1 MYVSTECA
9 IVYTQLKERLGMG
22 IREFQVDLLR
32 DALER
37 MCGPAAC
44 ELPADVEGAVS
55 AALSSEDSLTA
66 RLVLEEILENYDI
79 AADEGIPI
87 CQDTGLAFVF
97 MDVGLDVHFSGDP
110 YAAIDE
116 GVRRGYRKNCLRMS
130 VVRDPLRRVNTGDNT
145 PALVSTRL
153 VPGDRVTVTLLAK
166 GFGSENMSRLAM
178 LRPADGLEGVKA
190 FVLETVREA
199 GPNACPPLVIGVGL
213 GGTFDQVALAAKRAL
228 TRKLGEAHEDPFY
241 ADLEKNLLEEINQ
254 LGLGP
259 QGMGGRTTA
268 LSVALEVLPTHIA
281 GLPVACNIN
290 CHVARHRKEVL

>member
-1 MYVSTECA
+1 MA
-9 IVYTQLKERLGMG
+9 
-22 IREFQVDLLR
+22 IREFQVELLR

-44 ELPADVEGAVS
+44 EMPSDVKGAVEDS
-55 AALSSEDSLTA
+55 LSSEDGLTA
-66 RLVLEEILENYDI
+66 RLVLEEILQNYDI

-97 MDVGLDVHFSGDP
+97 LDVGLDVHFSGDP

-116 GVRRGYRKNCLRMS
+116 GIRRGYRKHSLRMS
-130 VVRDPLRRVNTGDNT
+130 VVADPLRRVNTGDNT
-145 PALVSTRL
+145 PALVTTRL
-153 VPGDRVTVTLLAK
+153 VAGDRVTVTLLAK

-178 LRPADGLEGVKA
+178 LRPADGLEGVKS
-190 FVLETVREA
+190 FVIDTVRKA

-228 TRKLGEAHEDPFY
+228 LRDLGEPHEDPFY
-241 ADLEKNLLEEINQ
+241 ADLESSLLEEINQ

-259 QGMGGRTTA
+259 QGLGGRTTA
-268 LSVALEVLPTHIA
+268 LSVALEILPTHIA

-290 CHVARHRKEVL
+290 CHVARHRKEIL